1 MNTENTKSQ
10 MRKGFLEMITLL
22 IISSRESYPTDILK
36 TLKENQLIVV
46 EGTMYPLLTRL
57 KNLSYLGYNW
67 KESLSGPPRKYY
79 FITDEGKGFLSELLN
94 DWNNLNTVVNK
105 ISNETISINQQ

>member
-22 IISSRESYPTDILK
+22 IISSKESYPTDILK

-57 KNLSYLGYNW
+57 KNLGYLGYNW
-67 KESLSGPPRKYY
+67 QESLSGPPRKYY
-79 FITDEGKGFLSELLN
+79 FITDEGKVFLSELLD